1 VNILG
6 LVSDTGA
13 AEDASADG
21 AWNDASGTTEFRAY
35 VCCTVSRKGLGTHA
49 RGVQNQP
56 LDRLSVECRRGQGTC
71 AGTEPAVRLPPSPN
85 GPRRAPSMLFDQLT
99 RSVRMPLCLCSRRPH
114 HQRPAQRRRALRQPE
129 QRRQRRR
136 CCSQLATSTSSRI
149 LVLEICCCFG
159 ESVAERC
166 FVVVLSAAASHASG
180 TRGFPLRTLQ
190 HDRCSQRPT
199 TTSDR
204 PWIAATCR
212 AATAASC
219 SLARASPRMP

>member
-1 VNILG
+1 MNILG

-35 VCCTVSRKGLGTHA
+35 VCCTVSHKGWA
-49 RGVQNQP
+49 RMCRTFGQT
-56 LDRLSVECRRGQGTC
+56 ECRVSAW
-71 AGTEPAVRLPPSPN
+71 AGHLRRHRASGGPNPPKPQCSPSP
-85 GPRRAPSMLFDQLT
+85 SMLLFDQLT
-99 RSVRMPLCLCSRRPH
+99 RSVRMPLCLCSQRPR

-149 LVLEICCCFG
+149 LEICCCFG

-180 TRGFPLRTLQ
+180 TRGFLLRTLQ